1 MSIWDLDYARY
12 AIEEYEEGKSLST
25 IRRKYG
31 IEKRYYLW
39 VRNMGQG
46 NDFFIVS
53 KSKRTLLEIKRELKS
68 IVKNF
73 RNKLKEIESSD
84 EEYPTNLDEEFSLIV
99 DGVLE
104 YYKDDIE
111 IFPEDSRNYYNF
123 RNDLMIVSG
132 KDGIYFVE
140 SVGSLD
146 LF

>member
-1 MSIWDLDYARY
+1 MDMSIWDLDYARY

-39 VRNMGQG
+39 VRNIGQG

-53 KSKRTLLEIKRELKS
+53 KSKRTLLEIKREVENIK
-68 IVKNF
+68 
-73 RNKLKEIESSD
+73 NKLKEIENPS
-84 EEYPTNLDEEFSLIV
+84 DEEFSLIV
-99 DGVLE
+99 DDVLE